1 MTVLHCLGSSGRS
14 DLPYVRRGH
23 TGRVRVRHP
32 RKGASLGPDHD
43 PLSTGGA
50 HSQSGPLGPKTQEPV
65 TGRRKSLS
73 YIQPAHRTPL
83 SGTLLISAGH
93 VSFLHGILT
102 RPSAWGHMNFD

>member
-1 MTVLHCLGSSGRS
+1 MTRCGTPERA
-14 DLPYVRRGH
+14 R
-23 TGRVRVRHP
+23 
-32 RKGASLGPDHD
+32 AAPDYE

-50 HSQSGPLGPKTQEPV
+50 HSRYGPLETLLVQDPV

-83 SGTLLISAGH
+83 SGTLLTSAGH
-93 VSFLHGILT
+93 VYFLHGIPT

>member
-1 MTVLHCLGSSGRS
+1 MTAADSAHRRETRAYGECEGTAPPKGRES
-14 DLPYVRRGH
+14 
-23 TGRVRVRHP
+23 
-32 RKGASLGPDHD
+32 GPDHE
-43 PLSTGGA
+43 PVLTGGA

-83 SGTLLISAGH
+83 SGTLLTSAGH
-93 VSFLHGILT
+93 VYFLHGIPT